1 MIAGLLGFSEGTI
14 PFNYLGCPVFKGKP
28 KCIYFQAITDKIKV
42 KMATWKGVMLSIMG
56 RVQLV
61 KSIIHSMLVYSFH
74 IYMWPRKLLQR
85 IDSWIK
91 NFIWSGDI
99 LTRKVCTV
107 SWKRMCHPWAA
118 GGLDLKSTHLIN
130 ESLMLQLAWQ
140 FTSGNSQWS
149 QLLRQRYLSHGHPIQ
164 RYIKSSVWC
173 GIKEHMGMVVSNSLW
188 IVGTGD
194 NIQFWSDNWLGEPLL
209 DLLKVAS
216 YLHENFAGTVADVIM
231 NGRWNIPQDL
241 LDVPEV
247 ASRTGLVTLLRRQV
261 NRKACSFFH
270 PAGCCHSSL
279 GGYIMVALHPPFAF
293 FHLLALN
300 AQQNAYR
307 RKSSSSRMYYCFGL
321 LLMHVA

>member
-1 MIAGLLGFSEGTI
+1 MTSTRAQMIAGLLGFSEGTI

-61 KSIIHSMLVYSFH
+61 KSIIHGMLVYSFH

-118 GGLDLKSTHLIN
+118 GGLDLKSTRLIN

-164 RYIKSSVWC
+164 RYIKSSV
-173 GIKEHMGMVVSNSLW
+173 
-188 IVGTGD
+188 
-194 NIQFWSDNWLGEPLL
+194 
-209 DLLKVAS
+209 
-216 YLHENFAGTVADVIM
+216 
-231 NGRWNIPQDL
+231 
-241 LDVPEV
+241 
-247 ASRTGLVTLLRRQV
+247 
-261 NRKACSFFH
+261 
-270 PAGCCHSSL
+270 
-279 GGYIMVALHPPFAF
+279 
-293 FHLLALN
+293 
-300 AQQNAYR
+300 
-307 RKSSSSRMYYCFGL
+307 
-321 LLMHVA
+321 